1 MAKRKLNWTN
11 KDGLVVGF
19 GTRGVE
25 TTYSAKASRGGPE
38 QQIVMRI
45 RGADLADAVVADQL
59 IHAPII
65 PAGAF
70 IKSAYLQVD
79 TAFEGVN
86 AVLDIGVYKLSD
98 GTAVDDDGIDAAIA
112 TATLVA
118 SYDVACDGAEVGKEQ
133 AVACKIAASYDTAAF
148 TAGEAT
154 LIVTYVDPLP

>member
-1 MAKRKLNWTN
+1 MKRNATWTN
-11 KDGLVVGF
+11 SDGLRVGF

-25 TTYSAKASRGGPE
+25 TTYSSKASTAGAE

-45 RGADLADAVVADQL
+45 KGADLADSDVAAQL
-59 IHAPII
+59 DYAPSI

-79 TAFEGVN
+79 TAFEGTN
-86 AVLDIGVYKLSD
+86 AVLDIGVYKTSD
-98 GTAVDDDGIDAAIA
+98 GTAVNDAGIAAAIA

-118 SYDVACDGAEVGKEQ
+118 SYDVACAGALVGTEL
-133 AVACKIAASYDTAAF
+133 ANNSKIAASYDTAAF

-154 LIVTYVDPLP
+154 LIVTYVVPLP

>member
-11 KDGLVVGF
+11 QDGLVVGF

>member
-1 MAKRKLNWTN
+1 MAKRDSNWTN

-19 GTRGVE
+19 GTREVE

-45 RGADLADAVVADQL
+45 KGADLADSDVAAQL
-59 IHAPII
+59 VHAPII

-86 AVLDIGVYKLSD
+86 AVLDIGLYKLSD

-118 SYDVACDGAEVGKEQ
+118 HYDVACDGAEVGKEQ
-133 AVACKIAASYDTAAF
+133 AVACKVAASYDTAAF

-154 LIVTYVDPLP
+154 LIVTYVPPLP